1 MHFGLTLKNASRW
14 QSCQTMTRR
23 DSFRSVTCPRQCVS
37 ISFCLLYKLQFTRPK
52 LWWPTTKDIKLAR
65 GKQRHKNSKPLECIL
80 GIINAYL
87 FSFSV
92 FQMQFFFACQIKTN
106 KFIARDAT
114 TNEIAKCQPELAT
127 KLAFAIYTPKISIC
141 TRRRLCCI
149 EGNVSSRN
157 VADECNEHSGICSG
171 SVNPLH
177 CHDIILMALA
187 KFQVLDEH

>member
-1 MHFGLTLKNASRW
+1 MAKLSDDDKERFISIRYLPTPV
-14 QSCQTMTRR
+14 CQYFVLPPVQIAIYETQIM
-23 DSFRSVTCPRQCVS
+23 V
-37 ISFCLLYKLQFTRPK
+37 
-52 LWWPTTKDIKLAR
+52 ANN
-65 GKQRHKNSKPLECIL
+65 QRHKASQRETKTKNKNSKPLECIL

-187 KFQVLDEH
+187 KFQVLNEH